1 MKEIIAGMAMM
12 ASAPALAA
20 DATSPTVVELY
31 QSQGCSS
38 CPPANAHLNS
48 LGGRADLLPL
58 MFAVTYWDRLG
69 WKDSFADEAYTGR
82 QWEYSRAA
90 GRGNVAT
97 PQFIVNGRSVVT
109 GNNPPALA
117 AAIRREDRR
126 GSGPV
131 IDVAGN
137 RIRIAAGTTATPGTV
152 WLVRYDPRIRNV
164 KIGRGENGGRVLPHR
179 NVVTGLRA
187 LGTWT
192 GSAASF
198 EQPAYKDAN
207 QRSAVF
213 IQQGKGGP
221 IIAARRL

>member
-1 MKEIIAGMAMM
+1 MKIIMTGLAMA
-12 ASAPALAA
+12 AAVPALAA
-20 DATSPTVVELY
+20 DAQSPTVVELY

-58 MFAVTYWDRLG
+58 MFAVTYWDQLG
-69 WKDSFADEAYTGR
+69 WKDSFADEAYTAR
-82 QWEYSRAA
+82 QWEFSRSAK
-90 GRGNVAT
+90 RGNVAT
-97 PQFIVNGRSVVT
+97 PQFIINGRSVVT

-117 AAIRREDRR
+117 AAIKREDRR
-126 GSGPV
+126 GSGPAIMV
-131 IDVAGN
+131 EGN
-137 RIRIAAGTTATPGTV
+137 RIEIGASKTAKPATV
-152 WLVRYDPRIRNV
+152 WLVRYDPRTRNV
-164 KIGRGENGGRVLPHR
+164 KIGRGENGGKVLPHR

-187 LGTWT
+187 LGTWN

-198 EQPAYKDAN
+198 EQPAYKDSS
-207 QRSAVF
+207 QRSAVI